1 MTDLTDPVPAG
12 GKKHAPIELIRDLES
27 TSGYW
32 AAVWTMCAMPDV
44 HLICDAPIGC
54 FNLVATAVPD
64 YTDAI
69 PHIHNITPSVMRE
82 QEVTMLGTAGAVR
95 KAVEALRQIHPD
107 KTIIVVSTAES
118 EMISSDHRDWLS
130 KMDPPVPF
138 FWSQSLE
145 GDEWEGRDRVL
156 VWLWRNFGVVGV
168 NCVDGVVDT
177 TDTNDTND
185 TNRLVNV
192 IGPTYGCFNSP
203 SDLHEV
209 KRLIEGA
216 GGKVN
221 LVYPFEATLKDTPR
235 LADSAVNVVMYRE
248 FGEALAQELGK
259 PYLFA
264 PMGIRETTEFIQKLG
279 DLLGTRDQAEAF
291 IAQEK
296 KTTLAPLWDLWRG
309 PQGDWFATTEFA
321 VVAGH
326 TYTEGLVRLLAD
338 ELGMKLHFASG
349 RPRRPGEMNN
359 IQIRETL
366 HKKQPAFV
374 FGSLNEKIYL
384 TEAQAK
390 ATHFVPAA
398 FPGAVVRRSLGTP
411 FMGYS
416 GVIYIVQEMVNRYYD
431 LVFNFLPFDNVAAAG
446 QLKEV
451 ANPLTAAGKL
461 VWSEAARAQL
471 DRQLE
476 GIPWIS
482 RISASRELRA
492 QVEVYAVKHNLREV
506 TPEVVERALVG

>member
-1 MTDLTDPVPAG
+1 MADVSISSAGKSPAPV
-12 GKKHAPIELIRDLES
+12 ELIRDLES

-32 AAVWTMCAMPDV
+32 AAVWTMCTMPDV

-95 KAVEALRQIHPD
+95 KAVEALRQVHPD
-107 KTIIVVSTAES
+107 KQLIVVSTAES
-118 EMISSDHRDWLS
+118 EMISSDHSDWLS
-130 KMDPPVPF
+130 KLDPPIPF
-138 FWSQSLE
+138 FWSRSLE

-156 VWLWRNFGVVGV
+156 LWLWEQFGAGRASA
-168 NCVDGVVDT
+168 DEDAARA
-177 TDTNDTND
+177 D
-185 TNRLVNV
+185 RLVNI

-203 SDLHEV
+203 SDLHEL
-209 KRLIEGA
+209 KRLIAGA
-216 GGKVN
+216 GGRVN

-235 LADSAVNVVMYRE
+235 LAESAVNVVMYRE
-248 FGEALAQELGK
+248 FGEPLAQALGK

-264 PMGIRETTEFIQKLG
+264 PIGIQETTAFIRRLG
-279 DLLGTRDQAEAF
+279 ELLGTQAQAEAF
-291 IAQEK
+291 IEREK
-296 KTTLAPLWDLWRG
+296 RTTLQPLWDLWRG
-309 PQGDWFATTEFA
+309 PQGDWFATTDFA
-321 VVAGH
+321 VVAGR
-326 TYTEGLVRLLAD
+326 TYAEGLVRLLAD
-338 ELGMKLHFASG
+338 ELGMKLAFASG
-349 RPRRPGEMNN
+349 RPRRPGEMDN
-359 IQIRETL
+359 IQIREAL

-398 FPGAVVRRSLGTP
+398 FPGAVVRRALGTP

-416 GVIYIVQEMVNRYYD
+416 GVIYIVQEIVNRYYD

-451 ANPLTAAGKL
+451 SNPLTAASKL
-461 VWSEAARAQL
+461 VWSEAARARLEQ
-471 DRQLE
+471 QLE

-492 QVEVYAVKHNLREV
+492 QVETYAVRHQVREV
-506 TPEVVERALVG
+506 TPEIVEEALAQQ

>member
-1 MTDLTDPVPAG
+1 MADVSISSAGKSPAPV
-12 GKKHAPIELIRDLES
+12 ELIRDLES

-32 AAVWTMCAMPDV
+32 AAVWTMCTMPDV

-95 KAVEALRQIHPD
+95 KAVEALRQVHPD
-107 KTIIVVSTAES
+107 KQLIVVSTAES
-118 EMISSDHRDWLS
+118 EMISSDHSDWLS
-130 KMDPPVPF
+130 KLDPPIPF
-138 FWSQSLE
+138 FWSRSLE

-156 VWLWRNFGVVGV
+156 LWLWEQFGAGRAS
-168 NCVDGVVDT
+168 VDEDAARA
-177 TDTNDTND
+177 D
-185 TNRLVNV
+185 RLVNI

-203 SDLHEV
+203 SDLHEL
-209 KRLIEGA
+209 KRLIAGA
-216 GGKVN
+216 GGRVN

-235 LADSAVNVVMYRE
+235 LAESAVNVVMYRE
-248 FGEALAQELGK
+248 FGEPLAQALGK

-264 PMGIRETTEFIQKLG
+264 PIGIQETTAFIRRLG
-279 DLLGTRDQAEAF
+279 ELLGTQAQAEAF
-291 IAQEK
+291 IEREK
-296 KTTLAPLWDLWRG
+296 RTTLQPLWDLWRG
-309 PQGDWFATTEFA
+309 PQGDWFATTDFA
-321 VVAGH
+321 VVAGR
-326 TYTEGLVRLLAD
+326 TYAEGLVRLLAD
-338 ELGMKLHFASG
+338 ELGMKLAFASG
-349 RPRRPGEMNN
+349 RPRQPGEMDN
-359 IQIRETL
+359 IQIREAL

-398 FPGAVVRRSLGTP
+398 FPGAVVRRALGTP

-416 GVIYIVQEMVNRYYD
+416 GVIYIVQEIVNRYYD
-431 LVFNFLPFDNVAAAG
+431 LVFNFLPFDNVVAAG

-451 ANPLTAAGKL
+451 TLTAASKL
-461 VWSEAARAQL
+461 VWSEAARARLEQ
-471 DRQLE
+471 QLE

-492 QVEVYAVKHNLREV
+492 QVETYAVRHQVREV
-506 TPEVVERALVG
+506 TLEVVERALAQA

>member
-1 MTDLTDPVPAG
+1 MADLTTPIPAG
-12 GKKHAPIELIRDLES
+12 GKPHAPIELIRDLES

-32 AAVWTMCAMPDV
+32 AAVWTMCTMPDV

-95 KAVEALRQIHPD
+95 KAVEALRQVHPD
-107 KTIIVVSTAES
+107 KQLIVVSTAES
-118 EMISSDHRDWLS
+118 EMISSDHSNWLS
-130 KMDPPVPF
+130 KLDPPIPF
-138 FWSQSLE
+138 FWSRSLE

-156 VWLWRNFGVVGV
+156 LWLWEQFGAGRASA
-168 NCVDGVVDT
+168 DEDAARA
-177 TDTNDTND
+177 D
-185 TNRLVNV
+185 RLVNI

-203 SDLHEV
+203 SDLHEL
-209 KRLIEGA
+209 KRLIAGA
-216 GGKVN
+216 GGRVN

-235 LADSAVNVVMYRE
+235 LAESAVNVVMYRE
-248 FGEALAQELGK
+248 FGEPLAQALGK

-264 PMGIRETTEFIQKLG
+264 PIGIQETTAFIRRLG
-279 DLLGTRDQAEAF
+279 ELLGTQAQAEAF
-291 IAQEK
+291 IEREK
-296 KTTLAPLWDLWRG
+296 RTTLQPLWDLWRG
-309 PQGDWFATTEFA
+309 PQGDWFATTDFA
-321 VVAGH
+321 VVAGR
-326 TYTEGLVRLLAD
+326 TYAEGLVRLLAD
-338 ELGMKLHFASG
+338 ELGMKLAFASG
-349 RPRRPGEMNN
+349 RPRQPGEMDN
-359 IQIRETL
+359 IQIREAL

-398 FPGAVVRRSLGTP
+398 FPGAVVRRALGTP

-416 GVIYIVQEMVNRYYD
+416 GVIYIVQEIVNRYYD

-446 QLKEV
+446 RLKEV
-451 ANPLTAAGKL
+451 TLTAASKL
-461 VWSEAARAQL
+461 VWSEAARARLEQ
-471 DRQLE
+471 QLE

-492 QVEVYAVKHNLREV
+492 QVETYAAKHQVREV
-506 TPEVVERALVG
+506 TPEIVEQALAQA

>member
-1 MTDLTDPVPAG
+1 MADVSISSAGKSPAPV
-12 GKKHAPIELIRDLES
+12 ELIRDLES

-32 AAVWTMCAMPDV
+32 AAVWTMCTMPDV

-95 KAVEALRQIHPD
+95 KAVEALRQVHPD
-107 KTIIVVSTAES
+107 KQLIVVSTAES
-118 EMISSDHRDWLS
+118 EMISSDHSDWLS
-130 KMDPPVPF
+130 KLDPPIPF
-138 FWSQSLE
+138 FWSRSLE

-156 VWLWRNFGVVGV
+156 LWLWEQFGAGRAPA
-168 NCVDGVVDT
+168 DEDAARA
-177 TDTNDTND
+177 DQ
-185 TNRLVNV
+185 LVNI

-203 SDLHEV
+203 SDLHEL
-209 KRLIEGA
+209 KRLIAGA
-216 GGKVN
+216 GGRVN

-235 LADSAVNVVMYRE
+235 LAESAVNVVMYRE
-248 FGEALAQELGK
+248 FGEPLAQALGK

-264 PMGIRETTEFIQKLG
+264 PIGIQETTAFIRRLG
-279 DLLGTRDQAEAF
+279 ELLGTQTQAEAF
-291 IAQEK
+291 IEREK
-296 KTTLAPLWDLWRG
+296 RTTLQPLWDLWRG
-309 PQGDWFATTEFA
+309 PQGDWFATTDFA
-321 VVAGH
+321 VVAGR
-326 TYTEGLVRLLAD
+326 TYAEGLVRLLAD
-338 ELGMKLHFASG
+338 ELGMKLAFASG
-349 RPRRPGEMNN
+349 RPRRPGEMDN
-359 IQIRETL
+359 IQIREAL

-398 FPGAVVRRSLGTP
+398 FPGAVVRRALGTP

-416 GVIYIVQEMVNRYYD
+416 GVIYIVQEIVNRYYD

-451 ANPLTAAGKL
+451 SNPLTAASKL
-461 VWSEAARAQL
+461 VWSEAARARLEQ
-471 DRQLE
+471 QLE

-492 QVEVYAVKHNLREV
+492 QVETYAVKHQVREV
-506 TPEVVERALVG
+506 TPEIVEEALAQQ

>member
-1 MTDLTDPVPAG
+1 MADVSISSAGKSPAPV
-12 GKKHAPIELIRDLES
+12 ELIRDLES

-32 AAVWTMCAMPDV
+32 AAVWTMCTMPDV

-95 KAVEALRQIHPD
+95 KAVEALRQVHPD
-107 KTIIVVSTAES
+107 KQLIVVSTAES
-118 EMISSDHRDWLS
+118 EMISSDHSDWLS
-130 KMDPPVPF
+130 KLDPPIPF
-138 FWSQSLE
+138 FWSRSLE

-156 VWLWRNFGVVGV
+156 LWLWEQFSAGCASADEDAARA
-168 NCVDGVVDT
+168 D
-177 TDTNDTND
+177 
-185 TNRLVNV
+185 RLVNI

-203 SDLHEV
+203 SDLHEL
-209 KRLIEGA
+209 KRLIAGA
-216 GGKVN
+216 GGRVN

-235 LADSAVNVVMYRE
+235 LAESAVNVVMYRE
-248 FGEALAQELGK
+248 FGEPLAQALGK

-264 PMGIRETTEFIQKLG
+264 PIGIQETTAFIRRLG
-279 DLLGTRDQAEAF
+279 ELLGTQAQAEAF
-291 IAQEK
+291 IEREK
-296 KTTLAPLWDLWRG
+296 RTTLQPLWDLWRG
-309 PQGDWFATTEFA
+309 PQGDWFATTDFA
-321 VVAGH
+321 VVAGR
-326 TYTEGLVRLLAD
+326 TYAEGLVRLLAD
-338 ELGMKLHFASG
+338 ELGMKLAFASG
-349 RPRRPGEMNN
+349 RPRRPGEMDN
-359 IQIRETL
+359 IQIREAL

-398 FPGAVVRRSLGTP
+398 FPGAVVRRALGTP

-416 GVIYIVQEMVNRYYD
+416 GVIYIVQEIVNRYYD

-451 ANPLTAAGKL
+451 TLTAASKL
-461 VWSEAARAQL
+461 VWSEAARARLEQ
-471 DRQLE
+471 QLE

-492 QVEVYAVKHNLREV
+492 QVETYAVKHQVREV
-506 TPEVVERALVG
+506 TPEIVEQALAQA

>member
-1 MTDLTDPVPAG
+1 MADVSISCAGKSPAPV
-12 GKKHAPIELIRDLES
+12 ELIRDLES

-32 AAVWTMCAMPDV
+32 AAVWTMCTMPDV

-95 KAVEALRQIHPD
+95 KAVEALRQVHPD
-107 KTIIVVSTAES
+107 KQLIVVSTAES
-118 EMISSDHRDWLS
+118 EMISSDHSDWLS
-130 KMDPPVPF
+130 KLDPPIPF
-138 FWSQSLE
+138 FWSRSLE

-156 VWLWRNFGVVGV
+156 LWLWEQFSAGRALA
-168 NCVDGVVDT
+168 DEDAARA
-177 TDTNDTND
+177 D
-185 TNRLVNV
+185 RLVNI

-203 SDLHEV
+203 SDLHEL
-209 KRLIEGA
+209 KRLIAGA
-216 GGKVN
+216 GGRVN

-235 LADSAVNVVMYRE
+235 LAESAVNVVMYRE
-248 FGEALAQELGK
+248 FGEPLAQALGK

-264 PMGIRETTEFIQKLG
+264 PIGIQETTAFIRRLG
-279 DLLGTRDQAEAF
+279 ELLGTQAQAEAF
-291 IAQEK
+291 IEREK
-296 KTTLAPLWDLWRG
+296 RTTLQPLWDLWRG
-309 PQGDWFATTEFA
+309 PQGDWFATTDFA
-321 VVAGH
+321 VVAGR
-326 TYTEGLVRLLAD
+326 TYAEGLVRLLAD
-338 ELGMKLHFASG
+338 ELGMKLAFASG
-349 RPRRPGEMNN
+349 RPRRPGEMDN
-359 IQIRETL
+359 IQIREVL

-398 FPGAVVRRSLGTP
+398 FPGAVVRRALGTP

-416 GVIYIVQEMVNRYYD
+416 GVIYIVQEIVNRYYD

-451 ANPLTAAGKL
+451 SNPLTAASKL
-461 VWSEAARAQL
+461 VWSEAARARLEQ
-471 DRQLE
+471 QLE

-492 QVEVYAVKHNLREV
+492 QVETYAVRHQVREV
-506 TPEVVERALVG
+506 TPEIVEEALAQQ